1 MEVEVE
7 VTIMDS
13 VQCPI
18 CKHTFK
24 VELTSPVNIEVE
36 PSDEGY
42 DPD

>member
-13 VQCPI
+13 VQCPL

-24 VELTSPVNIEVE
+24 VELTSPVSIEVE
-36 PSDEGY
+36 P
-42 DPD
+42 PDIDYEPD